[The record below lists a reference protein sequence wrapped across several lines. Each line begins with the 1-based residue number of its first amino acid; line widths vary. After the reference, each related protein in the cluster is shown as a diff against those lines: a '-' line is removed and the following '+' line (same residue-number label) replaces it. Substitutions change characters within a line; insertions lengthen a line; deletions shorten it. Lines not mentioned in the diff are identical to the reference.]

1 MTLNPNELMIGDSA
15 HDGPK
20 LLKEYLS
27 YAKYIS
33 ERNIQS
39 AQAILSNVNT
49 NDITRT
55 DTKLENGI
63 LLFDSLFEELVYNKL
78 RS

>member
-15 HDGPK
+15 HDVPK

-39 AQAILSNVNT
+39 AQAIFSNVNT
-49 NDITRT
+49 
-55 DTKLENGI
+55 
-63 LLFDSLFEELVYNKL
+63 
-78 RS
+78 